1 MVKKQK
7 KVGKLIVIDGTDGSG
22 KATQVALLTKH
33 LKKEGH
39 TVKVVD
45 FPEYYKN
52 FFGAFIGHC
61 LSEQYY
67 NFLGVHPKIA
77 SVLYAADRW
86 ESSNEMREW
95 LQKGYIVIANRY
107 VSANQIH
114 QGGKVKSLKK
124 RNDFL
129 AWLNKMEY
137 EVFKI
142 PKPDLT
148 LYLSLPIK
156 IVLELLK
163 ERDSKMKR
171 EYLKKKKDVHEADV
185 NFLINSRK
193 SAMKL
198 EKEVPNFIKIEC
210 SEKGQI
216 LSREVIHQIVY
227 EKVSA
232 ICGSTLGG
240 KRITKKK
247 YEN

>member
-1 MVKKQK
+1 MAKKQK
-7 KVGKLIVIDGTDGSG
+7 TRGRLIVIDGTDGSG
-22 KATQVALLTKH
+22 KATQVALLMKH
-33 LKKEGH
+33 LKQDGY

-86 ESSNEMREW
+86 EASNEMREW
-95 LQKGYIVIANRY
+95 LEKGYVVIANRY

-114 QGGKVKSLKK
+114 QGGKIKNSKK

-129 AWLNKMEY
+129 QWLNKMEY
-137 EVFKI
+137 EVFQI
-142 PKPDLT
+142 PRPDLT

-156 IVLELLK
+156 IVLKLLK
-163 ERDSKMKR
+163 ERDSSKMKR
-171 EYLKKKKDVHEADV
+171 AYLKKKKDVHEADV

-198 EKEVPNFIKIEC
+198 EKEVSNFIKIEC

-216 LSREVIHQIVY
+216 LSREKIHEMVY
-227 EKVSA
+227 EKV
-232 ICGSTLGG
+232 
-240 KRITKKK
+240 KKIIK
-247 YEN
+247 